1 MEGRGCGWEQM
12 KEGRA
17 RAGEERGAAAGQR
30 TTASSSAQ
38 GVLGRLKR
46 AKGGEG
52 GGLGCRRALVVSGV
66 LVDGANGQQRGRL
79 DGMGGK
85 VSGACTR
92 GTHGR
97 AVLAGMAQRAAAGDS
112 DALLGPALGK

>member
-1 MEGRGCGWEQM
+1 M
-12 KEGRA
+12 
-17 RAGEERGAAAGQR
+17 
-30 TTASSSAQ
+30 
-38 GVLGRLKR
+38 
-46 AKGGEG
+46 
-52 GGLGCRRALVVSGV
+52 SGV

-97 AVLAGMAQRAAAGDS
+97 SVLAGMAQRAASGGS
-112 DALLGPALGK
+112 DALLGPALGKQGSRAEEGERRERERELTLIFLKIFNGSSKKFEYESCSKFKILQISFQAQTHLKPS